1 MTANQL
7 HMDESQFILLIKEH
21 QKIIHKICH
30 LYRDSAEDREDL
42 FQEITFQLW
51 KAFPS
56 FRNQAKV
63 STWIYRI
70 ALNTA
75 IATFRKNKA
84 AIEYRADLPD
94 EQEELQNDAYAERQ
108 ERLFF
113 LLKKLSD
120 GERAVIT
127 LYLEDLSYQQI
138 AEIVG
143 INENYVGVKLNRIK
157 AKIQKLNNNG
167 N

>member
-94 EQEELQNDAYAERQ
+94 AQEELQNDAYAERQ

-113 LLKKLSD
+113 LLKKLND